1 MQFTFVV
8 GEVSKIS
15 FSFRPEEIIFHLL
28 LILNFKQLCEMVSYG
43 KLSGIS
49 TEYFVSGQCSHPR
62 MIPITAKK
70 CCCSM
75 GLAWGRH
82 CEQCPRPGSGI
93 LSLETI

>member
-1 MQFTFVV
+1 MHLTFVV
-8 GEVSKIS
+8 GEVSKNS
-15 FSFRPEEIIFHLL
+15 FSFRSEEIIFHLL
-28 LILNFKQLCEMVSYG
+28 LILNFKQLCEVVSNG
-43 KLSGIS
+43 ELSDVS

-75 GLAWGRH
+75 GLAWGRY

-93 LSLETI
+93 V

>member
-1 MQFTFVV
+1 
-8 GEVSKIS
+8 
-15 FSFRPEEIIFHLL
+15 
-28 LILNFKQLCEMVSYG
+28 MVFCG

-93 LSLETI
+93 L